1 MDLMALAYAV
11 MLALGGVAV
20 DAYQN
25 PKSMVVEVI
34 APGSNTTP
42 SLDRRFIS
50 VVVQGEIDRAVKVR
64 SLITRPNIRPSG
76 DKSTIETIAEALG
89 GGALVTAFADLAA
102 TPPSRLK
109 IGLLNEN
116 GKPAVF
122 VSGLQKAMFL
132 HEMHFDNL
140 MYLEQ
145 NETVVQLIKRSAI
158 EGVSQIDPYLA
169 MLYLLQEARW
179 KSDDRFAKEAL
190 RISARVAGQLPKGR
204 AFLLARLT
212 NLEGLVHLNRRD
224 LETARTTFLRG
235 IDYLPGERGPIRA
248 VLNMNI
254 AFIEIA
260 QGNPDSAAARL
271 AILLAPG
278 GMLADDTVFTTTTSD
293 GKALVLGDNETRF
306 LRSSGI
312 MLAGCAALA
321 RNDLDGAERLGKM
334 ALELSPTRL
343 TALSLLA
350 DIAERRGNAAEAAR
364 LRASIVNLQFTADPY
379 METAN
384 AFATLSLAGPA
395 PKVTPSLYI
404 FY

>member
-1 MDLMALAYAV
+1 MDLMALASAI
-11 MLALGGVAV
+11 MLALGGVAL

-34 APGSNTTP
+34 APGANTTP

-89 GGALVTAFADLAA
+89 GGALVTAFADLTA

-109 IGLLNEN
+109 IGLFNESD
-116 GKPAVF
+116 KPAVF
-122 VSGLQKAMFL
+122 VTGVQQSMFL
-132 HEMHFDNL
+132 HDMHFDNL
-140 MYLEQ
+140 LYQEP
-145 NETVVQLIKRSAI
+145 NETVVHLIKRAAMD
-158 EGVSQIDPYLA
+158 GVAQIDPYLA

-179 KSDDRFAKEAL
+179 KNDDRYAKEAL
-190 RISARVAGQLPKGR
+190 RVSARVARQLPKGR
-204 AFLLARLT
+204 ASLLARLT
-212 NLEGLVHLNRRD
+212 NLEGLVHLQRRD
-224 LETARTTFLRG
+224 LELARTTFLRG
-235 IDYLPGERGPIRA
+235 IEYLPGQRGPIRA

-260 QGNPDSAAARL
+260 QGDPDSAANRL
-271 AILLAPG
+271 AILLAPDG
-278 GMLADDTVFTTTTSD
+278 LLAEDTVFTTTTSD
-293 GKALVLGDNETRF
+293 GKALVLGDEETRF
-306 LRSSGI
+306 LRATGL
-312 MLAGCAALA
+312 MLSGCAALA
-321 RNDLDGAERLGKM
+321 RNDLDGAERFGKQ
-334 ALELSPTRL
+334 ALEISPTRL

-350 DIAERRGNAAEAAR
+350 DIAERRGDAAEAAR
-364 LRASIVNLQFTADPY
+364 LRASIVDLQFTADPY

-384 AFATLSLAGPA
+384 AFATLALGGPA
-395 PKVTPSLYI
+395 PKVNPSLYI

>member
-1 MDLMALAYAV
+1 MDLMALAYAI
-11 MLALGGVAV
+11 MLALGGVAL

-34 APGSNTTP
+34 APGANTTP

-64 SLITRPNIRPSG
+64 SLITRPNIRPSD

-89 GGALVTAFADLAA
+89 GGSLVTAFAELAA

-109 IGLLNEN
+109 IGLFNEN
-116 GKPAVF
+116 DKPAVLVTGTQQSLF
-122 VSGLQKAMFL
+122 VHELQ
-132 HEMHFDNL
+132 FDNL
-140 MYLEQ
+140 LYQDE
-145 NETVVQLIKRSAI
+145 NETVVQLIKRAAI
-158 EGVSQIDPYLA
+158 DGVSQIDPYLG

-179 KSDDRFAKEAL
+179 KNDDRYAKEAL
-190 RISARVAGQLPKGR
+190 RVSARVASQLPKGR
-204 AFLLARLT
+204 ASLLARLT
-212 NLEGLVHLNRRD
+212 NLEGLVHLQRRD
-224 LETARTTFLRG
+224 LELARTTFLRG
-235 IDYLPGERGPIRA
+235 IEYLPGQRGPIRA

-260 QGNPDSAAARL
+260 QGDPDSAANRL

-278 GMLADDTVFTTTTSD
+278 GLLAEDAVFPTTTSD
-293 GKALVLGDNETRF
+293 GKALILGDEETRF
-306 LRSSGI
+306 LRSTGLL
-312 MLAGCAALA
+312 LAGCAALA
-321 RNDLDGAERLGKM
+321 RNDVDGAEGFGNQ
-334 ALELSPTRL
+334 ALEISPTRL

-350 DIAERRGNAAEAAR
+350 DIAERRGNVAEAAR
-364 LRASIVNLQFTADPY
+364 LRASIIDLQFTADPY

-384 AFATLSLAGPA
+384 AFATLSLAGPV
-395 PKVTPSLYI
+395 PKIAPSLYI